1 MYRHGNNFPLEHDT
15 LHIPLHT
22 PRLLMVSLSSCSEHI
37 QIHSHQRDAHT
48 TIKKNCMRAVKVK
61 LAFSNNIGCLY
72 RESLSR

>member
-22 PRLLMVSLSSCSEHI
+22 PRPLMVSLSSCSEHI

-48 TIKKNCMRAVKVK
+48 TIKKLHESCQSEASV
-61 LAFSNNIGCLY
+61 FQQY
-72 RESLSR
+72 RLFES

>member
-22 PRLLMVSLSSCSEHI
+22 PRPLMASLSSCSEHI

-48 TIKKNCMRAVKVK
+48 TIKKIA
-61 LAFSNNIGCLY
+61 
-72 RESLSR
+72 

>member
-37 QIHSHQRDAHT
+37 QIHAHQRDAHT
-48 TIKKNCMRAVKVK
+48 TIKKK
-61 LAFSNNIGCLY
+61 LHESCQSGASVFQQY
-72 RESLSR
+72 RLFVS